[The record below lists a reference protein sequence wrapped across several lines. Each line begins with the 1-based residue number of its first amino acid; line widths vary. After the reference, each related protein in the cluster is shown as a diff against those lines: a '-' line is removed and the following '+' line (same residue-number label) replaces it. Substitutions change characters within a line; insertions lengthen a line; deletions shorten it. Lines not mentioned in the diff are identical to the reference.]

1 MLFRSR
7 KADNIHVEV
16 PITLKEAV
24 LGAKI
29 EVPTPA
35 GPVTVT
41 VPKGANTGTVLRLKG
56 RGVRRKDGAR
66 GDEYVTLKVRLPDKR
81 DPELER
87 FVKHWHP
94 PTSQDPRSELLYD

>member
-1 MLFRSR
+1 M
-7 KADNIHVEV
+7 
-16 PITLKEAV
+16 

-29 EVPTPA
+29 KAPTPA
-35 GPVTVT
+35 GSVTVT

-87 FVKHWHP
+87 FVTDWHP
-94 PTSQDPRSELLYD
+94 ATSQDPRSELLNE